1 MIYDLTSTD
10 AHFAWTCTQFRC
22 CMLYTASYASFVI
35 ESPDNILHSDTDVI
49 QTQVR
54 RQYILYSLFWGCIC
68 ISTLYICIYIYCW
81 SAEISVAMATVPLVV
96 GRTRK
101 ETNSAPPF
109 WNRYSRRVSWQLCC
123 NSRLLPASRWT
134 RLSCSTTARACS
146 CWSARHFTS
155 CMSVLHF
162 LLPRPISIKFSS

>member
-1 MIYDLTSTD
+1 MIYGLTSTD
-10 AHFAWTCTQFRC
+10 AHFVWACTQFRC

-35 ESPDNILHSDTDVI
+35 ESPNNILRSDTDVI

-54 RQYILYSLFWGCIC
+54 RHYILYSLFGGCIC
-68 ISTLYICIYIYCW
+68 ISTTYIYIYCW
-81 SAEISVAMATVPLVV
+81 SAEISVAMATVALVV

-123 NSRLLPASRWT
+123 NSRLLPASRSNGPDFPVL
-134 RLSCSTTARACS
+134 RPKEHVLAGRRGILLHVSVCAA
-146 CWSARHFTS
+146 FLTS
-155 CMSVLHF
+155 PSYF
-162 LLPRPISIKFSS
+162 D